1 MKVSFTS
8 QRRANMSNWTSLNLE
23 NPVIESPFNPYMLR
37 DIFFD
42 QIKSQGRSL
51 NQHTASMGWT
61 VWIHMTSL
69 QAKSRWGQTAL
80 KGGKAEGW
88 VSPKSWRVDG
98 RWVFPLSNCTRA
110 TSDSEFFFGSSFFK
124 FFEGYIR
131 ISKALIFPI
140 SVCFLLDPSNCD
152 ARSMYW
158 FAPVASHNFS
168 FITWALFDGSNG
180 AKYNRF
186 FFHGK
191 SKGQPLQCQPP
202 PRK

>member
-140 SVCFLLDPSNCD
+140 SVCFL
-152 ARSMYW
+152 
-158 FAPVASHNFS
+158 FS
-168 FITWALFDGSNG
+168 ALFFIGS
-180 AKYNRF
+180 K
-186 FFHGK
+186 
-191 SKGQPLQCQPP
+191 QLWCQVHVLICTSGIAQLFLHHLGSFWWV
-202 PRK
+202 